1 MSEAPGTHLMFF
13 LIPSNSALYAHD
25 YSSFRRF
32 VTGIVPLLFTLSL
45 VRGARVGVS
54 IEKCLALALMFL
66 ISSSNFALEQKQI
79 RSIQLSQYKL
89 DKIAGWNSDYKEPNL
104 QSYARLD
111 AAGADRT
118 DRGFANNSLEEFIS
132 FCAQL
137 SAPTQEGVD
146 VRTLV
151 VGRLIERQFEG
162 GRPQAYIVE
171 LRQGQVLQIDL
182 YEHGVNVRLGVGKLS
197 DTKLTAQSNFGS
209 GYDRE
214 TVSLI
219 TEQAGRY
226 SVVVVPTEAHS
237 NAGYEIT
244 AQIRVII

>member
-1 MSEAPGTHLMFF
+1 
-13 LIPSNSALYAHD
+13 
-25 YSSFRRF
+25 
-32 VTGIVPLLFTLSL
+32 
-45 VRGARVGVS
+45 
-54 IEKCLALALMFL
+54 
-66 ISSSNFALEQKQI
+66 
-79 RSIQLSQYKL
+79 
-89 DKIAGWNSDYKEPNL
+89 
-104 QSYARLD
+104 
-111 AAGADRT
+111 
-118 DRGFANNSLEEFIS
+118 LEEFIS